1 MSTLALRNV
10 CKIYPG
16 DVYAVK
22 DFSMDINDGDF
33 IIFVGPSGC
42 GKSTTLRMIAG
53 LEEISEGELWI
64 DGELMNYV
72 EPKERNLSMVF
83 QNYALYPNM
92 TVYDNIAYSL
102 KIRKVPKAE
111 IDRQVKEVANVLG
124 LEKLL
129 KRRPAALSGGQK
141 QRVAIGS
148 AIVRNPKILLMD
160 EPLSNLDA
168 KLRAQMRVELGR
180 LHERLG
186 ATMIY
191 VTHDQTEAMTL
202 GTRIVVMKE
211 GVIQQVDEPQVLYDH
226 PVNLFVAGFIGSPAM
241 NFADAAVRANA
252 DGHTELVLGNN
263 GSSVSVQL
271 GKEDAAILTGRKD
284 GSYSNVTV
292 GIRPEDIYTE
302 EDIKLRNGKLRTN
315 GKGIPVCVTTIE
327 MLGVETMLFFQL
339 AGKQFC
345 ARVAPENEVHT
356 GDTIRIY
363 FDQDKMHLFDTD
375 TGLTLK

>member
-72 EPKERNLSMVF
+72 EPKEHNLSMVF

-111 IDRQVKEVANVLG
+111 IDRQVKEVA
-124 LEKLL
+124 
-129 KRRPAALSGGQK
+129 
-141 QRVAIGS
+141 
-148 AIVRNPKILLMD
+148 
-160 EPLSNLDA
+160 

-202 GTRIVVMKE
+202 GTRIVVMK
-211 GVIQQVDEPQVLYDH
+211 GPIMFYTLVVNVIQACQSFGQVKILTEGGVSIGGGSLWALNNQDEVKQDAVWKFVEFLVSAESQAYWNAQTGYFPVTTEAVNEEVYQADMEEYPQFQTATDQLHDSAPEYAGALLSVFSDARATVQSGIEDLLNGNRD
-226 PVNLFVAGFIGSPAM
+226 VAG
-241 NFADAAVRANA
+241 
-252 DGHTELVLGNN
+252 T
-263 GSSVSVQL
+263 
-271 GKEDAAILTGRKD
+271 
-284 GSYSNVTV
+284 VT
-292 GIRPEDIYTE
+292 Y
-302 EDIKLRNGKLRTN
+302 
-315 GKGIPVCVTTIE
+315 
-327 MLGVETMLFFQL
+327 L
-339 AGKQFC
+339 A
-345 ARVAPENEVHT
+345 
-356 GDTIRIY
+356 DTINDSITY
-363 FDQDKMHLFDTD
+363 YN
-375 TGLTLK
+375 LTNDVE